1 MKALVFDTETT
12 GLKPGQICQLSYI
25 IDDDGEVQA
34 KNFFFKVVY
43 MEYAAYMI
51 HGFTP
56 GKLEDL
62 SGNHEFKDSIE
73 EINKD
78 FTDADV
84 LVAHNFSF
92 DKMFM
97 KKEFGRCKREFKFSS
112 QYCTMR
118 NLKETCELK
127 RKDGEPKFP
136 KLQELVHF
144 MGVEEKEVLQKTRSL
159 FESKAIAYHDARYD
173 VTATYLSFIR
183 GINRGYI
190 NLEVVDGLALK

>member
-25 IDDDGEVQA
+25 MDDDGKVEA

-56 GKLEDL
+56 GKLEEL
-62 SGNHEFKDSIE
+62 SGDREFKDNIG
-73 EINKD
+73 EIKRD
-78 FTDADV
+78 FDGADV

-97 KKEFGRCKREFKFSS
+97 KKEFDRCKLKFIYTS
-112 QYCTMR
+112 QFCTMR
-118 NLKETCELK
+118 NFKKTCELK
-127 RKDGEPKFP
+127 RSNGLPKYP
-136 KLQELVHF
+136 KLKELVHF
-144 MGVEEKEVLQKTRSL
+144 MGVEEEEILKEARSL
-159 FESKAIAYHDARYD
+159 FESQGIAYHDARYD
-173 VTATYLSFIR
+173 VTATYLSFFR
-183 GINRGYI
+183 GIDRGYVD
-190 NLEVVDGLALK
+190 LEALNRAIV